1 MLKFLSALMVL
12 MFAVSAN
19 SQVIA
24 VEQIEKSFLVR
35 SEPTLTLLR
44 EAPNARA
51 VLVSIP
57 GGEGRIGLRPD
68 MKFDPAVEART
79 SIGKMFKRL
88 TDPASTSGSFHVVAF
103 DSPVVLP
110 AVALLTSRSTR
121 DHLVRMESV
130 VQFYRDRYKLPVWI
144 MGHSNGGY
152 SIAEFLKY
160 LQDKKR
166 DDLLAGLIFS
176 AGRNTASFGSS
187 ANLPALFM
195 ISERD
200 GCHATT
206 PTENQRIFEKFKAVN
221 KAVTEFAL
229 IRGGEAEG
237 DPCFSG
243 IHMYHTAHEEVAKVV
258 DDFAVRH
265 LGASQVPSAR

>member
-1 MLKFLSALMVL
+1 MVL
-12 MFAVSAN
+12 MFSVSAN
-19 SQVIA
+19 AQVIA
-24 VEQIEKSFLVR
+24 VEQIEKSLLIR
-35 SEPTLTLLR
+35 SEPTLTALR
-44 EAPNARA
+44 ESPTARA

-57 GGEGRIGLRPD
+57 GGEGRIGLKPG
-68 MKFDPAVEART
+68 MPFDPAAEGRT
-79 SIGKMFKRL
+79 SMGKLYKRL
-88 TDPASTSGSFHVVAF
+88 AETASTSGSFHVVAF

-110 AVALLTSRSTR
+110 AVVHLSSRSTR

-130 VQFYRDRYKLPVWI
+130 VQYYRDRFKLPVWI

-160 LQDKKR
+160 LQNKKEE
-166 DDLLAGLIFS
+166 DLLAGLIFS
-176 AGRNTASFGSS
+176 AGRNTSSFGAT

-195 ISERD
+195 IAERD

-206 PTENQRIFEKFKAVN
+206 PAENQRIFEKFKAMN
-221 KAVTEFAL
+221 KGPTEFAL

-243 IHMYHTAHEEVAKVV
+243 IHMYHNAHDEVAKVV

-265 LGASQVPSAR
+265 LGSPPVPTAR